1 MGSRGRERTF
11 RFGIV
16 SFVLTRS
23 PGASRFAAILPCA
36 AAALLQVND
45 ADTELARLLEAAAPG
60 TGTVGVL
67 AAQWRALVAAPARA
81 EMRRLAGELSVP
93 LQVGGRSSPFK
104 PVSQLRSEVRAEL
117 LARARRE
124 STLLAGAAEP
134 GGGDSVMQEVE
145 ESVDGAGDSDTAE
158 VRRGI

>member
-1 MGSRGRERTF
+1 M
-11 RFGIV
+11 
-16 SFVLTRS
+16 LTRS

-45 ADTELARLLEAAAPG
+45 ADTELARWLEAAAPG
-60 TGTVGVL
+60 AGTVGVL
-67 AAQWRALVAAPARA
+67 GAQWRALVAAPAQA
-81 EMRRLAGELSVP
+81 ELRGLAGELSVP
-93 LQVGGRSSPFK
+93 LRVAGRSCFK
-104 PVSQLRSEVRAEL
+104 PLALLRSEVRAEL

-134 GGGDSVMQEVE
+134 GGGDSVMQEAE
-145 ESVDGAGDSDTAE
+145 ESVDGAGDSETAE